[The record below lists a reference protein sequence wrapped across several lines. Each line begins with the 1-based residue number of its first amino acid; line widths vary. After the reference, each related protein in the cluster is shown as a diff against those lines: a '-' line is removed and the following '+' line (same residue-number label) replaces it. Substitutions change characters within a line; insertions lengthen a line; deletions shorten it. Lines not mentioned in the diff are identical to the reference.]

1 MVSRR
6 TVGIDRDIMEKL
18 KEIARKRGMGISPYL
33 RKLIQEALELE
44 KMGYYA
50 PRALKERRIEVMLEM
65 FNFGYI
71 PLEIT
76 SNPGTDARTYG
87 RRLGEMIKEI
97 GGDVY
102 SVIEYLGQMHKIAV
116 VQDDRITVLTPV
128 GVENGVNRRALM
140 AEILKGMAEG
150 AKLPIKESGSTAVIE
165 MPREMKEELRRRA
178 EDEIIRPRGR
188 RGI

>member
-1 MVSRR
+1 LVSRR
-6 TVGIDRDIMEKL
+6 TVGMDRDIMERL
-18 KEIARKRGMGISPYL
+18 KEIAKRRGMGISPYL

-50 PRALKERRIEVMLEM
+50 PRALKERRLEIMLEM

-76 SNPGTDARTYG
+76 SNPGMDARSYG
-87 RRLGEMIKEI
+87 KRLGETLREI

-102 SVIEYLGQMHKIAV
+102 SVIEYLGQMHKVAI
-116 VQDDRITVLTPV
+116 VQDDKITVLTPT
-128 GVENGVNRRALM
+128 GMENGLNRRALI

-150 AKLPIKESGSTAVIE
+150 AKLPIKETGTTAIIE
-165 MPREMKEELRRRA
+165 MSREMKEELRRRV
-178 EDEIIRPRGR
+178 ESEISQTRTR